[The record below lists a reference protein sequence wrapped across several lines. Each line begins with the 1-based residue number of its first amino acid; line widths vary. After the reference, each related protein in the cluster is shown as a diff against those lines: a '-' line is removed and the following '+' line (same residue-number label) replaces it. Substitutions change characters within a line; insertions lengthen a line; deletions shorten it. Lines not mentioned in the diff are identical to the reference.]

1 MGLAIV
7 LMSDVGEFIIMIGV
21 VKKRL
26 WLLLSLMSVF
36 LFSCSSTN
44 QIVEFKPLYNQNK
57 LPKPDIEIEIPS
69 LKSCTY
75 TEDKSI
81 RLNSTEPVVVIVH
94 GCFSSAGRFRSL
106 ADVFA
111 FHGQQAICFEYDD
124 RDSLEKSSAELIDA
138 VATLRENVKTN
149 QISVIAH
156 SQGGL
161 IARRALIEERD
172 NALNLEN
179 TDLSLISISA
189 PYGGI
194 QASSHCGSTTL
205 AILSLGLTKPI
216 CKLITGDKYRDI
228 HPNSNFIRSPG
239 TLKPFVSKHIKIVT
253 DEAGS
258 CRRFSNEGRCLE
270 DDYVFSVEEQYQ
282 NVVDAEKSLVDIVS
296 KAGHVEIVGDENVP
310 PTKLIE
316 ILQQHDIMNHTSVSD
331 VDRLKRLLG
340 AIY

>member
-1 MGLAIV
+1 MT
-7 LMSDVGEFIIMIGV
+7 EV

-26 WLLLSLMSVF
+26 WFLLSLMSVF
-36 LFSCSSTN
+36 LFSCANTN
-44 QIVEFKPLYNQNK
+44 QIVEFKPLYHKNK
-57 LPKPDIEIEIPS
+57 LPKPDVEVEIPS

-75 TEDKSI
+75 AEDASI
-81 RLNSTEPVVVIVH
+81 SLNSSEPVVVIVH

-124 RDSLEKSSAELIDA
+124 RDSLEKSSAELIGA
-138 VATLRENVKTN
+138 LSTLRAKVKTDD
-149 QISVIAH
+149 ISIIAH

-172 NALNLEN
+172 DALILEN
-179 TDLSLISISA
+179 TDLSLVSISA

-194 QASSHCGSTTL
+194 QAASHCGSTTL

-239 TLKPFVSKHIKIVT
+239 TLKSFVGKHLKIVT
-253 DEAGS
+253 DESGS
-258 CRRFSNEGRCLE
+258 CRKFGQNGRCLE
-270 DDYVFSVEEQYQ
+270 DDYVFSVDEQYQ
-282 NVVDAEKSLVDIVS
+282 GVVDSENDLIDIVS

-316 ILQQHDIMNHTSVSD
+316 ILQEHSIMNHTSVSD
-331 VDRLKRLLG
+331 VIRLKYLLD